1 MGVPERRQREKIERR
16 ESILAAAE
24 RVFVRKGI
32 SSATMEDIARE
43 AELSKGALYL
53 YFQSKDELFLSIALR
68 AADEFGERYAAAIS
82 RKSDKSGF
90 EALSEGL
97 HEYVRYAQE
106 QHDRFRA
113 AMSWMSVEYPVDGNA
128 PLFQEYSQASD
139 RIRNMAVDTILRG
152 QADGSIRKDIS
163 AARMSVQLWG
173 ATLGVIMLD
182 ENQQEIERRMP
193 GARVGSLAA
202 EFASMVLD
210 GVRTSAAPA
219 ETTPAQ

>member
-53 YFQSKDELFLSIALR
+53 YFQSKDELFLAIALR
-68 AADEFGERYAAAIS
+68 AADEFGARYAAALS

-106 QHDRFRA
+106 QPDRFRA

-128 PLFQEYSQASD
+128 PLFKEYSEAID
-139 RIRNMAVDTILRG
+139 RIRGMAQETVVRG
-152 QADGSIRKDIS
+152 QADGSVRKDIA

-210 GVRTSAAPA
+210 GVRTSAAPS
-219 ETTPAQ
+219 ETTLSR